1 MYILSPV
8 RYTNS
13 MTQPASSVLSNNA
26 TLDLTGALADP
37 TRYGIYQAIV
47 EAAGEPL
54 TVIQVAD
61 RFGLHPN
68 VARMHLQKLVDVS
81 LVRADTRKSKGGGRP
96 ARIYRLSDQAANLQ
110 FPPRD
115 YRTLAALALQA
126 VTAPKGDPADALE
139 RAGTEFGREEGR
151 RGLKRDDL
159 DPKHSSLDQ
168 VLESLNTTL
177 VLLGLFPRI
186 ERQADGHIDFEIRN
200 CVYREL
206 SAQFPGL
213 VCGLHTAVLRGMLEE
228 YLLGMEL
235 ETKAPTSTDDS
246 SCSFMVRISPRLQV
260 LGTEIESTL

>member
-1 MYILSPV
+1 
-8 RYTNS
+8 

-26 TLDLTGALADP
+26 ALDLTGALADP
-37 TRYGIYQAIV
+37 TRYGIYQVIV

-61 RFGLHPN
+61 RFNLHPN
-68 VARMHLQKLVDVS
+68 VARMHLRKLVDVS

-96 ARIYRLSDQAANLQ
+96 ARIYRLSNQGANLQ

-126 VTAPKGDPADALE
+126 VTAQDGDPADALE
-139 RAGTEFGREEGR
+139 LAGTEFGREEGR

-159 DPKHSSLDQ
+159 DPKHCSLDQ
-168 VLESLNTTL
+168 VLESLSSTL

-213 VCGLHTAVLRGMLEE
+213 VCRLHTAVLRGMLEE
-228 YLLGMEL
+228 YLLGMQVEA
-235 ETKAPTSTDDS
+235 KAPTSTDDS
-246 SCSFMVRISPRLQV
+246 SCSFLVRTSTRLQV
-260 LGTEIESTL
+260 LRTETEATL

>member
-1 MYILSPV
+1 
-8 RYTNS
+8 

-61 RFGLHPN
+61 RFSLHPN
-68 VARMHLQKLVDVS
+68 VARMHLRKLVDVN
-81 LVRADTRKSKGGGRP
+81 LVRADTRKSNGGGRP
-96 ARIYRLSDQAANLQ
+96 ARIYRLSDQAANLH

-115 YRTLAALALQA
+115 YRTLASLALQA
-126 VTAPKGDPADALE
+126 VTAPNGDSTDALE
-139 RAGTEFGREEGR
+139 RVGAEFGREEGR

-159 DPKHSSLDQ
+159 DPKHGSLDQ
-168 VLESLNTTL
+168 VLESLSTTL
-177 VLLGLFPRI
+177 VLLGLFPQI
-186 ERQADGHIDFEIRN
+186 VRQADGHIDLEIRN

-213 VCGLHTAVLRGMLEE
+213 VCHLHAAVLRGMLEE

-235 ETKAPTSTDDS
+235 ETKAPRSTNDS
-246 SCSFMVRISPRLQV
+246 SCSFMVRVSPRLQV
-260 LGTEIESTL
+260 LRTEVEPTL

>member
-13 MTQPASSVLSNNA
+13 MSQPASSVLSDNA
-26 TLDLTGALADP
+26 ALDLTAALADP

-61 RFGLHPN
+61 SFSLHPN
-68 VARMHLQKLVDVS
+68 VARMHLRKLVDVG

-96 ARIYRLSDQAANLQ
+96 ARIYHLSDQAANLQ

-126 VTAPKGDPADALE
+126 VTTPGGDPAGALE
-139 RAGTEFGREEGR
+139 QAGTEFGREEGR

-159 DPKHSSLDQ
+159 DPKHSSLEH
-168 VLESLNTTL
+168 VLASLNTTL

-186 ERQADGHIDFEIRN
+186 VRQAGGHVDFEIRN
-200 CVYREL
+200 CIYREL

-213 VCGLHTAVLRGMLEE
+213 VCRLHTAVLRGMLEE
-228 YLLGMEL
+228 YLMGMDL
-235 ETKAPTSTDDS
+235 EIKVPTNTNDS
-246 SCSFMVRISPRLQV
+246 SCSFVVRISPKPLVPQAE
-260 LGTEIESTL
+260 TEAAA

>member
-1 MYILSPV
+1 MYILLPV
-8 RYTNS
+8 RYTDA

-47 EAAGEPL
+47 DAAGEPL
-54 TVIQVAD
+54 TVIQVANS
-61 RFGLHPN
+61 FSLHPN
-68 VARMHLQKLVDVS
+68 VARMHLRKLVDVG

-96 ARIYRLSDQAANLQ
+96 ARIYHLSNQAANLQ

-126 VTAPKGDPADALE
+126 VTTPSGDPAGALE
-139 RAGTEFGREEGR
+139 QVGTEFGRDEGR

-159 DPKHSSLDQ
+159 DPRRSSLDL
-168 VLESLNTTL
+168 VLASLNTTL

-186 ERQADGHIDFEIRN
+186 VRQADGRVDFEIRN
-200 CVYREL
+200 CIYREL

-213 VCGLHTAVLRGMLEE
+213 VCRLHAAVLRGMLEE

-246 SCSFMVRISPRLQV
+246 SCSFMVHISPKPQV
-260 LGTEIESTL
+260 LRAETEATL

>member
-1 MYILSPV
+1 
-8 RYTNS
+8 
-13 MTQPASSVLSNNA
+13 MTHPASSVLSNSA
-26 TLDLTGALADP
+26 ALDLTGALADP

-54 TVIQVAD
+54 TVLQVAD
-61 RFGLHPN
+61 RFNLHPN

-115 YRTLAALALQA
+115 YRTLAALALHA
-126 VTAPKGDPADALE
+126 VTAPNENPADALE
-139 RAGTEFGREEGR
+139 QAGTDFGREEGR
-151 RGLKRDDL
+151 RGLQRDDL

-168 VLESLNTTL
+168 VLESLNRTL

-186 ERQADGHIDFEIRN
+186 VRQTDGQIDFEIRN

-206 SAQFPGL
+206 STQFPGV
-213 VCGLHTAVLRGMLEE
+213 VCRLHTAVLRGMLEE

-235 ETKAPTSTDDS
+235 EIKAPMSTDDS
-246 SCSFMVRISPRLQV
+246 SCSFMVHISPKPQV
-260 LGTEIESTL
+260 LRAETEATL